1 MRRVFGHLNYSLAC
15 VIGNSDLHKSR
26 NRRYKPKHLTD
37 TRSVGI
43 ARTGKSMNRL
53 VPPHVHY
60 SLPNCFLCVM
70 RALRECA
77 NTTCTRILARVKR
90 DEDDE

>member
-1 MRRVFGHLNYSLAC
+1 MRRVFGHLNYSLAR

-26 NRRYKPKHLTD
+26 NRRYKPKPQTD

-43 ARTGKSMNRL
+43 TRRKSMNRL

-60 SLPNCFLCVM
+60 SLSNCFLCVM
-70 RALRECA
+70 HALRECT
-77 NTTCTRILARVKR
+77 NTTCTRIFARVKR